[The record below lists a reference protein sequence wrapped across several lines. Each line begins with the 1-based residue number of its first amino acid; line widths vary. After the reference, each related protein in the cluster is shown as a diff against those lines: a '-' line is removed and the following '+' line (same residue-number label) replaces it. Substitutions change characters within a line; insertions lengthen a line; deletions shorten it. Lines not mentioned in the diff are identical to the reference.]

1 MNEPMGGFYLMP
13 EFLNKKFNSSSE
25 MCSDILNKTGV
36 AILPGSDFG
45 FDEKKMITGLSYTD
59 FDGKKFMSS
68 IDENTDI
75 DDELINQFAPKV
87 VEGVKKLKSWS
98 EN

>member
-1 MNEPMGGFYLMP
+1 
-13 EFLNKKFNSSSE
+13 
-25 MCSDILNKTGV
+25 
-36 AILPGSDFG
+36 
-45 FDEKKMITGLSYTD
+45 MITRLSYTD